1 MSKTNLYIIGY
12 NTDYGYANWL
22 GKTKIVKDITK
33 ADLCMGIGGSDVSAK
48 YYNQPDS
55 GHLRCNPQTDYYE
68 YRDYQKAI
76 QLGKKI
82 VGTCKSAQWGAAL
95 AGGAIFQDVTHPGE
109 HKVKTFDGKE
119 LLVNSLHHNMCDL
132 SNLKE
137 GEDYKL
143 LAWAENLSPYHING
157 FGQNVSCEK
166 EPEVVYFPK
175 INLIGWQN
183 HNEKMYRNSAYKE
196 TIEWSKMLLDKF
208 MNNSL

>member
-1 MSKTNLYIIGY
+1 
-12 NTDYGYANWL
+12 L
-22 GKTKIVKDITK
+22 GKTKIVRDITK

-82 VGTCKSAQWGAAL
+82 VGVCKGAQWSIAL

-109 HKVKTFDGKE
+109 HKVKTFNGKE
-119 LLVNSLHHNMCDL
+119 LWVNSLHHNLADL

-137 GEDYKL
+137 EEDYKL

-157 FGQNVSCEK
+157 HNQNIPCEK
-166 EPEVVYFPK
+166 EPEVYYLPK
-175 INLIGWQN
+175 INFLSFQN
-183 HNEKMYRNSAYKE
+183 HPEILYRNSNFKE
-196 TIEWSKMLLDKF
+196 TMDWTLNVFEKF
-208 MNNSL
+208 TNNSL